1 MNRAAGQE
9 PKTFFDQ
16 RMSVVLQSDFVG
28 GQAVVFSA
36 RCPNKETANEDAL
49 AIIPVDENSGVL
61 AVADG
66 MGGYAAGE
74 AAAKAAI
81 QEVVSAIHEAIDSG
95 VVIRSAIVDGFER
108 ANEKVRALG
117 TGGGTTLS
125 VLEIHNGSA
134 RPYHAGDSMILIV
147 GSKGKVKLQSTMHSP
162 VGFGVE
168 AGFLDDDEAMHYEDR
183 HVVLN
188 AIGSES
194 MRIEIGSP
202 VKIAKRDTVLIASDG
217 LSDNLRIEEIIERIR
232 KGSLVKSVEGLVG
245 RCTERMSSN
254 EPTAKPDDL
263 SLVVFRRS

>member
-1 MNRAAGQE
+1 MNRSAGND

-16 RMSVVLQSDFVG
+16 RMPEALHLDFIG

-36 RCPNKETANEDAL
+36 RCPTKETANEDAL
-49 AIIPVDENSGVL
+49 AIVPVEENSGVL
-61 AVADG
+61 VVADG
-66 MGGYAAGE
+66 MGGHAGGE
-74 AAAKAAI
+74 AAAKTAI
-81 QEVVSAIHEAIDSG
+81 QEVVTAIHEAIDSG

-108 ANEKVRALG
+108 ANEKVRASG

-125 VLEIHNGSA
+125 VLEIDHGTA

-162 VGFGVE
+162 VGFAVE
-168 AGFLDDDEAMHYEDR
+168 AGFLDDEEAMHHEDR

-202 VKIAKRDTVLIASDG
+202 VKIAKRDTVLLATDG
-217 LSDNLRIEEIIERIR
+217 LSDNLRIEEIIEQLR
-232 KGSLVKSVEGLVG
+232 KGSLVKSVEDLVG